1 MRKIGITARA
11 IEIFEELFKY
21 KQFNELD
28 PEFLERDFIFTNKK
42 GNPFSTNKINYILK
56 EAWEI
61 TNITKR
67 VTTQTMR
74 HTHVFILETALSPS

>member
-28 PEFLERDFIFTNKK
+28 PVFLERDFIFTNKK
-42 GNPFSTNKINYILK
+42 EIPFQLI
-56 EAWEI
+56 
-61 TNITKR
+61 R
-67 VTTQTMR
+67 
-74 HTHVFILETALSPS
+74 